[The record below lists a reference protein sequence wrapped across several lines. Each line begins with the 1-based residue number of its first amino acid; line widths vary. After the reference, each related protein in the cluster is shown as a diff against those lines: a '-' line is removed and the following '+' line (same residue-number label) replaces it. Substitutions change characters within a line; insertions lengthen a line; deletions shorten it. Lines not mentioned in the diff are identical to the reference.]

1 MGVFPSAYECDLKT
15 SPDFSPRL
23 RAPQWAWL
31 PLVAALLL
39 SGCATW
45 APAPHTAEADVPG
58 TALTPA
64 ALAATVPA
72 GWTGAVPAPGAA
84 TALADWWQRFDDP
97 QLTAL
102 ITRALQANTD
112 VASAIAAV
120 QQARALRDAQHA
132 TLGPTL
138 AANAS
143 AQRSYTGTGSSA
155 TAVNTF
161 AAGLDASWEPDIF
174 GGKRS
179 AVEATQADADAARTS
194 LDTVRVSVAAEVAVA
209 YIQLRGYQ
217 AQLDIARRNLQSQA
231 ETLQITDWRAQAG
244 LTTAVEV
251 EQARTAVAQTSAQIP
266 ALNTSMATTTHALAV
281 LTGQVPGALQVE
293 LAAVRP
299 VPSAPQNVGISPPV
313 DTLRQRPDVR
323 AAEYKV
329 SAAQARVSQAEAA
342 RYPSFSLSKTLGLKS
357 LTLSALTDPAS
368 LVSAFVASVSAPL
381 LDGGA
386 AKAQVRA
393 QEAALAQAYASYQS
407 VVLTALKDVEDAL
420 STLQGDQQRLVQLQA
435 AATAADAAATLA
447 SQRYQSGLID
457 FQTVLTTQ
465 RTLLTAQDSV
475 AAAQASL
482 SADHVRLYK
491 ALGGGWS

>member
-1 MGVFPSAYECDLKT
+1 MKT
-15 SPDFSPRL
+15 SPPLPLRL
-23 RAPQWAWL
+23 PALQPAWL
-31 PLVAALLL
+31 PLCAALLL
-39 SGCATW
+39 SGCAVF
-45 APAPHTAEADVPG
+45 APAQPTAEAASTSLVV
-58 TALTPA
+58 TPA
-64 ALAATVPA
+64 QVAAAVPVAWAQAVPA
-72 GWTGAVPAPGAA
+72 GGAP

-102 ITRALQANTD
+102 VARALQANTD
-112 VASAIAAV
+112 VASAIATL
-120 QQARALRDAQHA
+120 QQARALRDAQQA
-132 TLGPTL
+132 SRGPSLG
-138 AANAS
+138 ANAS

-155 TAVNTF
+155 TAGNTF
-161 AAGLDASWEPDIF
+161 AAGLEASWEPDIF

-179 AVEATQADADAARTS
+179 AADATQADADAARSS
-194 LDTVRVSVAAEVAVA
+194 LETIRVSVAAEVAVA

-217 AQLDIARRNLQSQA
+217 AQLDIAQRNLQSQA
-231 ETLQITDWRAQAG
+231 DTLQITEWRAQAG

-251 EQARTAVAQTSAQIP
+251 EQARTAVAQTSAQLP
-266 ALNTSMATTTHALAV
+266 ALRTSMATTTHALAV
-281 LTGQVPGALQVE
+281 LTGQAPGALQTE

-299 VPSAPQNVGISPPV
+299 VPSAPQDLSVSLPV

-357 LTLSALTDPAS
+357 LTFSALTDPAS

-393 QEAALAQAYASYQS
+393 QEAALAQAYASYQA
-407 VVLTALKDVEDAL
+407 VVLGALKDVEDAL
-420 STLQGDQQRLVQLQA
+420 STLQGDRQRLAQLQA

-475 AAAQASL
+475 ASAQASL
-482 SADHVRLYK
+482 SADQVRLYK